1 MIKRSGF
8 LCKFFALLLA
18 LTFLL
23 GQPVSAV
30 AGSSAPA
37 QSTEKNEQL
46 LSYLTGLYGEEE
58 AEALLQNMRDMG
70 LLDEDGNLRTYEVEV
85 DGAMPSASEVKALVE
100 APGTDLTRTCKV
112 DGQEATLQRPENPAG
127 D

>member
-30 AGSSAPA
+30 AGSSGAVPDGVATPA
-37 QSTEKNEQL
+37 TSATEAMVAGSTVTWTV
-46 LSYLTGLYGEEE
+46 TGP
-58 AEALLQNMRDMG
+58 LQ
-70 LLDEDGNLRTYEVEV
+70 
-85 DGAMPSASEVKALVE
+85 PSTV
-100 APGTDLTRTCKV
+100 
-112 DGQEATLQRPENPAG
+112 PETSKEPPSRAV
-127 D
+127 

>member
-58 AEALLQNMRDMG
+58 AE
-70 LLDEDGNLRTYEVEV
+70 
-85 DGAMPSASEVKALVE
+85 PCCKIC
-100 APGTDLTRTCKV
+100 GTWACWTRT
-112 DGQEATLQRPENPAG
+112 GPPHL
-127 D
+127 

>member
-37 QSTEKNEQL
+37 QSTE
-46 LSYLTGLYGEEE
+46 
-58 AEALLQNMRDMG
+58 
-70 LLDEDGNLRTYEVEV
+70 RTSSFVLP
-85 DGAMPSASEVKALVE
+85 D
-100 APGTDLTRTCKV
+100 
-112 DGQEATLQRPENPAG
+112 RPVR
-127 D
+127 